1 MHRHTHT
8 FTHIHTHSYTHTYT
22 HTHIQESRSVP
33 IGEELIDVNSDTFSG
48 NKVKLVFKISL
59 LAAST
64 YILPVQFYVR
74 IYMKLNI

>member
-1 MHRHTHT
+1 MH
-8 FTHIHTHSYTHTYT
+8 T

-33 IGEELIDVNSDTFSG
+33 IGEELIDVNSDTSSISG